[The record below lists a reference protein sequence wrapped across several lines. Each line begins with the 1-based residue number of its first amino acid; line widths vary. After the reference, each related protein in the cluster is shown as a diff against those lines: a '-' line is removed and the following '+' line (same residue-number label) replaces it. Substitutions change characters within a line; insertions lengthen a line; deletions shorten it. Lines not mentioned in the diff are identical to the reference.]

1 MKLDCQGLIERL
13 QVLAMESEDGATYE
27 ACSEAALLLAEYST
41 RLVFVVRQMETM
53 TAALRSCEGV
63 EL

>member
-1 MKLDCQGLIERL
+1 MKFECQGLIERL
-13 QVLAMESEDGATYE
+13 QMMAMESEDGATYQT
-27 ACSEAALLLAEYST
+27 CSEAALLLAEYSA

-53 TAALRSCEGV
+53 TAALRSCEGL